1 MFHIW
6 KSSINHRTFGRGQTW
21 DIEDHFITE
30 LTRENSMWKK
40 KILVNHVWP
49 LLVNH
54 ATLWTVARQAPLPFL
69 CPWNS
74 PGKNTGVGSHSLLQ
88 GSSWPRDQT
97 QVSHIAGGFFTM
109 GSPLYSTKNFVQ
121 YPVINHNGKNI
132 LKNVLESLNHFSV
145 QQKLTLWINYTS
157 M

>member
-1 MFHIW
+1 MFHFW

-21 DIEDHFITE
+21 DIEEHFITE

-49 LLVNH
+49 LVVNH
-54 ATLWTVARQAPLPFL
+54 ATQWTVARQAPLPFL

-88 GSSWPRDQT
+88 WILLT
-97 QVSHIAGGFFTM
+97 QGLSPDVLQADFLPSEPLRKSNYKGVATRWCGFKTF
-109 GSPLYSTKNFVQ
+109 LYCLLYIIF
-121 YPVINHNGKNI
+121 G
-132 LKNVLESLNHFSV
+132 
-145 QQKLTLWINYTS
+145 
-157 M
+157 